1 MTIHSWTENPMA
13 NNPIVN
19 ASEDEARALA
29 EESRQTNWAGRSFV
43 RELFLG
49 NLQVDWVDP
58 YPETPETPE
67 FKEFYA
73 KLQDFLEFEVD
84 SAKIDQ
90 TGEYGEDVIQGLR
103 DLGAFGIKIAKEY
116 GGLGFNQAEYCK
128 AIELIGG
135 YDGSLVALISAHLS
149 IGVPTPV
156 KLFGTEEQKQK
167 YLPRCA
173 RGAISA
179 FALTEPDVGSDPA
192 RLATSYEKTPEGDF
206 IITGEKL
213 WITNGTCAE
222 LMVVMAR
229 DVETKKISTFI
240 VETAWEGVSI
250 PLRCHFMGLRALQN
264 GVILF
269 DHVKV
274 PKENLIY
281 REGAGLKVALIT
293 LNTGRLSLPAACI
306 GGSRR
311 AIEIAKDFSGRRVQW
326 GAPVG
331 KHEAISHKI
340 ADMAALT
347 YAMESW
353 CYLSNEMA
361 MREGYDIRLE
371 AATAKE
377 WGSTRAWDIVDDLM
391 QIRGGRGYE
400 TEASLEARGEHPIG
414 VERMMR
420 DSRINRIFEGSSE
433 IMHLFMAREMVD
445 KHLQVA
451 GGFLDKKAGLG
462 DKLKSLPG
470 MLFFYALWY
479 PKLWVPFGM
488 FRYGEFGEL
497 AKYLRFAERS
507 CRRLARNVF
516 HAMVW
521 HQAKLEKKQAL
532 LFRTV
537 DIAMEIAV
545 MVATVARTQ
554 KRIRENHEN
563 AEASTALTHLYCTN
577 AQLYINERFRAL
589 WSNNDELKYKLGQ
602 RVLKGDYEWLESEY
616 SCVKPNT
623 RAQTIPCEEA
633 AAK

>member
-1 MTIHSWTENPMA
+1 MA
-13 NNPIVN
+13 DNQIVN

-29 EESRQTNWAGRSFV
+29 EASRETNWAGRSFV

-49 NLQVDWVDP
+49 NLRVDWVDP
-58 YPETPETPE
+58 FPETAESEE
-67 FKEFYA
+67 FKAFYLE
-73 KLQDFLEFEVD
+73 LQDFLEFKVD
-84 SAKIDQ
+84 SIKIDQ
-90 TGEYGEDVIQGLR
+90 TGEYGDDVLDGLR
-103 DLGAFGIKIAKEY
+103 ALGAFGIKIPKKY
-116 GGLGFNQAEYCK
+116 GGLGFTQAEYCK
-128 AIELIGG
+128 AVELIGS
-135 YDGSLVALISAHLS
+135 YDGSLVALVSAHLS

-156 KLFGTEEQKQK
+156 KLFGTDYQKET
-167 YLPRCA
+167 YLTRCA
-173 RGAISA
+173 AGAISA

-192 RLATSYEKTPEGDF
+192 RLATNYEITPEGDY
-206 IITGEKL
+206 ILSGEKL

-229 DVETKKISTFI
+229 SVETERISAFI
-240 VETAWEGVSI
+240 VEMDWEGISI
-250 PLRCHFMGLRALQN
+250 PHRCRFMGLKALEN

-269 DHVKV
+269 DKVRV
-274 PKENLIY
+274 PKENLIHK
-281 REGAGLKVALIT
+281 EGSGLKVALIT
-293 LNTGRLSLPAACI
+293 LNTGRLSLPAACV
-306 GGSRR
+306 GGARR
-311 AIEIAKDFSGRRVQW
+311 AIEVSRDFAGRRVQW

-331 KHEAISHKI
+331 KHEAIAHKI
-340 ADMAALT
+340 ADLSAVT

-353 CYLSNEMA
+353 CNLANEMA

-377 WGSTRAWDIVDDLM
+377 WGSTRGWDSVDDLM

-400 TEASLEARGEHPIG
+400 TEASLRDRGEHPVG

-420 DSRINRIFEGSSE
+420 DARINRIFEGSSE

-451 GGFLDKKAGLG
+451 GGFLEKNASLG
-462 DKLKSLPG
+462 AKLKALPS
-470 MLFFYALWY
+470 MMFFYAFWY

-516 HAMVW
+516 HAMVI
-521 HQAKLEKKQAL
+521 HQAKLEKKQAF

-545 MVATVARTQ
+545 LVATVARTQ
-554 KRIRENHEN
+554 KRIRENHEH
-563 AEASTALTHLYCTN
+563 AEASTSLTHVYATN

-589 WSNNDELKYKLGQ
+589 WANNDDIKYKAGQ
-602 RVLKGDYEWLESEY
+602 RVLNGDYTWLEADY
-616 SCVKPNT
+616 SCLKPNT
-623 RAQTIPCEEA
+623 PAEA
-633 AAK
+633 VNTKDVAAK